1 VSARFALKAATQAEH
16 DRVDALFSRLD
27 LANGDDY
34 RLFLTAQAAAH
45 LPIEAALDAAGAER
59 VLADWPDRRRGD
71 LLRADLAALAADQ
84 PLHLDPP
91 VLETDAA
98 ILGAIYVLEGSR
110 LGGAILKRQLPAD
123 APRAFLDP
131 GQARGRW
138 RKLLEKLDEDLYEPG
153 RIGLAADAA
162 RHVFSRFHRAGQ
174 IYLQGRF

>member
-1 VSARFALKAATQAEH
+1 VSARLALKVATQAEH

-27 LANGDDY
+27 LANGGDY

-59 VLADWPDRRRGD
+59 VLADWPNRKRGD
-71 LLRADLAALAADQ
+71 LLRADLTALAADL
-84 PLHLDPP
+84 PPPLDPP
-91 VLETDAA
+91 ALASDAA

-110 LGGAILKRQLPAD
+110 LGGAVLKRQVPAD
-123 APRAFLDP
+123 APRAFLNP
-131 GQARGRW
+131 GQAQGRW

-162 RHVFSRFHRAGQ
+162 RHVFERFYRAGQ
-174 IYLQGRF
+174 IYLEGRF